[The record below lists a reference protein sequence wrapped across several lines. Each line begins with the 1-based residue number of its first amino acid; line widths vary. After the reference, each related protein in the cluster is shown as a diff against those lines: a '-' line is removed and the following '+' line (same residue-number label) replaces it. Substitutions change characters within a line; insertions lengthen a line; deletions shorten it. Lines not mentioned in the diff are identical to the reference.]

1 MKENNMK
8 GTLRTLVILT
18 IGLFLLAG
26 LSCKQK
32 EQDKAKRYR
41 IAVIPKGTT
50 HVFWKSIH
58 AGAIKAEQELKAA
71 GVEVEIIWKGPLKED
86 DRESQIRVVEDFVT
100 AGVTGIVIA
109 PLDDTAL
116 RVPIKDAVNNGIP
129 VVIIDSDLKS
139 NDYISFVA
147 TDNYIGGKKAGEHLA
162 KILGGKGKVIMLRYQ
177 EGSASTMNREQGFM
191 DVLKEKFPEIEVV
204 SASQYG
210 GATTESAYQASENLL
225 APLRKPDGSLTIDGI
240 FTPNESTTFAMLR
253 ALEDSKIAGKVKYVG
268 FDSSDRLVQG
278 LQKGYIHGLVLQDPI
293 NMGYLGVKT
302 LVAHLQGNKVEK
314 KIDTGSEVATAD
326 NMNDEKIKNLL
337 EPDYKKWLKE

>member
-1 MKENNMK
+1 MK
-8 GTLRTLVILT
+8 GILRIAAVITIAALVSFWIS
-18 IGLFLLAG
+18 G
-26 LSCKQK
+26 CKQK
-32 EQDKAKRYR
+32 EQQGAKKYR

-58 AGAIKAEQELKAA
+58 AGAIKAEQELKEA
-71 GVEVEIIWKGPLKED
+71 GVDVEIIWKGPLKED

-100 AGVTGIVIA
+100 AGVSGIVLA

-116 RVPIKDAVNNGIP
+116 RAPVKDAVNNGIP

-139 NDYISFVA
+139 DDYVSFVA
-147 TDNYIGGKKAGEHLA
+147 TDNYVGGRKAGEHLA
-162 KILGGKGKVIMLRYQ
+162 NILGGKGKVIMLRYQ
-177 EGSASTMNREQGFM
+177 EGSASTMNREQGFL
-191 DVLKEKFPEIEVV
+191 DVLKENFPQIEVV

-268 FDSSDRLVQG
+268 FDSSDRLVQA
-278 LQKGYIHGLVLQDPI
+278 LKQGYIHGLVLQDPI

-302 LVAHLQGNKVEK
+302 LVAHLQGEQVEK
-314 KIDTGSEVATAD
+314 KIDTGSEVATAE
-326 NMNDEKIKNLL
+326 NMNEEKIKNLL
-337 EPDYKKWLKE
+337 EPDFRKWLKE